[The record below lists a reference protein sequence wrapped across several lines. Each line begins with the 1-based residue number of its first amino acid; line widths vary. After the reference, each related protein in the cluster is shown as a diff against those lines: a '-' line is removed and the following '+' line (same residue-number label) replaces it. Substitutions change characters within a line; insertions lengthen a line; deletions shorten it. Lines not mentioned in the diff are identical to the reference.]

1 MSPLKDVYF
10 YHKHLLENNLEIFCC
25 PETFL
30 DVNWSIACWVVVL
43 FCRSV
48 DVLVNFVFF
57 GYACLHISYQIVT
70 SFKASSASLY
80 IFHLNTLF
88 VYIWIVL
95 NRESRN
101 LNIRLCFKV
110 ILPCFL
116 SGIETLHIPGY
127 VLLPNFTYCIA
138 IIANIIFINF
148 SE

>member
-1 MSPLKDVYF
+1 M
-10 YHKHLLENNLEIFCC
+10 
-25 PETFL
+25 
-30 DVNWSIACWVVVL
+30 
-43 FCRSV
+43 
-48 DVLVNFVFF
+48 NFVFF
-57 GYACLHISYQIVT
+57 CYACLHISSQIVT
-70 SFKASSASLY
+70 SFKASCAFLY

-110 ILPCFL
+110 ILPCLL
-116 SGIETLHIPGY
+116 SGKETLHIPGY